1 MILGIIIFFLF
12 LAAGFGFLD
21 VFGGPVVTA
30 QSEFGYGSKTQE
42 ARYLLGNILFGSF
55 LFSFLRI
62 YLFNFVFVMCAFLL
76 EGKCTQRC
84 RGGQKM
90 VPAPLNWRLRQLI
103 AASVGTWR

>member
-55 LFSFLRI
+55 LF
-62 YLFNFVFVMCAFLL
+62 
-76 EGKCTQRC
+76 
-84 RGGQKM
+84 
-90 VPAPLNWRLRQLI
+90 
-103 AASVGTWR
+103 